1 MGSDVAVLNIYPGF
15 SLHDEMAL
23 FVSELGMT
31 SAEVIER
38 ATRRSAR
45 FLRISDSVGTVERGK
60 VADLV
65 LLEANPLEDIRNTR
79 RITAVILRGTL
90 YDTNGIKQILA
101 TVRAAPDRRIDDWG
115 RTAPA
120 RSRNRRKWERISE

>member
-1 MGSDVAVLNIYPGF
+1 
-15 SLHDEMAL
+15 MAL

-31 SAEVIER
+31 PAEVIER
-38 ATRRSAR
+38 ATRRSAS

-79 RITAVILRGTL
+79 RIAAVILRGKL
-90 YDTNGIKQILA
+90 YDGNGIKQLLA
-101 TVRAAPDRRIDDWG
+101 AVRVAPDRRIDDWG
-115 RTAPA
+115 RTGRA
-120 RSRNRRKWERISE
+120 RNRNRRK

>member
-1 MGSDVAVLNIYPGF
+1 MDLLVGSDVAVLNIYPGF

-31 SAEVIER
+31 PAEVIER
-38 ATRRSAR
+38 ATGRSAR
-45 FLRISDSVGTVERGK
+45 FLRIADSVGAIERGK

-79 RITAVILRGTL
+79 RIAAVILRGRL
-90 YDTNGIKQILA
+90 YDQDGIKQILA
-101 TVRAAPDRRIDDWG
+101 AVRAAPDRRIDDWG

-120 RSRNRRKWERISE
+120 RNRNRTK

>member
-1 MGSDVAVLNIYPGF
+1 MDVLVGSDVGVLNIFPGY
-15 SLHDEMAL
+15 STHDEMAL

-31 SAEVIER
+31 PAEVIER

-65 LLEANPLEDIRNTR
+65 LLEADPLEDIRNTPVSPSPR
-79 RITAVILRGTL
+79 PPFTCDDTSRMESCWQAQLLR
-90 YDTNGIKQILA
+90 
-101 TVRAAPDRRIDDWG
+101 
-115 RTAPA
+115 
-120 RSRNRRKWERISE
+120 